1 LLLLAFSEI
10 DADQSCHSWV
20 YRQTGYRMWTL
31 KSSGLLQCRL
41 MNSSIQ
47 VQQCQ
52 ACSICRR
59 QGTNS
64 LPNPS
69 VAVRQQTQLLKFLV
83 AMLTL
88 HSSQRH
94 RQPQGQ
100 SRIVRGA
107 SWHTTHIGPVA
118 PIPGAPV
125 AQAVADGPRASVG
138 WCRAEI
144 AFRRSSRNCSSR
156 RSSSSSASFRRS
168 GLNARELMK
177 TLARSNPT
185 LRLY

>member
-1 LLLLAFSEI
+1 MPRPMLESKRVT
-10 DADQSCHSWV
+10 HH
-20 YRQTGYRMWTL
+20 QTGYCMWTL
-31 KSSGLLQCRL
+31 KSSGLPRCRL
-41 MNSSIQ
+41 MNSLQRTRVS
-47 VQQCQ
+47 VPSMLNL
-52 ACSICRR
+52 ACRR

-94 RQPQGQ
+94 RHPQGQ

-156 RSSSSSASFRRS
+156 RSSASSASFRRS

-177 TLARSNPT
+177 MLARSNPT